1 MTTAQEVE
9 QYADKFGDSYPA
21 TVVYLRQYATILRQ
35 TTEGTDALVS
45 DLSEEANIVH
55 CYEEMTNLC
64 RTFEAEN
71 ARLKAALDRYS
82 EDETLGELRGELLLR
97 CCIEIC
103 QEEAT
108 DDGTAQKIEA
118 RIRALKRDVRAV
130 SNVIKRSE

>member
-21 TVVYLRQYATILRQ
+21 TVVYLRQYA
-35 TTEGTDALVS
+35 ALINTYADSVAA
-45 DLSEEANIVH
+45 LKFYAKYLKAV
-55 CYEEMTNLC
+55 
-64 RTFEAEN
+64 EAEK
-71 ARLKAALDRYS
+71 ARLKAARDKYS
-82 EDETLGELRGELLLR
+82 EDETLGELRGELLLQ

-118 RIRALKRDVRAV
+118 RIRALKE
-130 SNVIKRSE
+130 KK